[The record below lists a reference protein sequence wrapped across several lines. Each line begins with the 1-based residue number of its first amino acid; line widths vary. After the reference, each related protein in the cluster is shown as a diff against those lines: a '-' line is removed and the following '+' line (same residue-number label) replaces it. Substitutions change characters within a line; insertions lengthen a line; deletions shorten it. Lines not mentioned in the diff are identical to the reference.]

1 MTTRKP
7 PKRKPAARARAK
19 RVQFL
24 HKPGCTT
31 CTKARDFLER
41 RGYQLQYRDLWEEP
55 LSVSELEKLIGTR
68 DHTDFLNTHSE
79 AYREKNLAENPPTR
93 REAIRMMAKE
103 PRLIRRPVIVAGG
116 RVVLGFDEK
125 GMAHLF

>member
-1 MTTRKP
+1 MTKRQSSK
-7 PKRKPAARARAK
+7 PKRSSRARAR
-19 RVQFL
+19 RVKFL

-41 RGYQLQYRDLWEEP
+41 RGYQLQYRDLWEQP
-55 LSVSELEKLIGTR
+55 LSATELEKLIGPR
-68 DHTDFLNTHSE
+68 DHAEFLNTHSE
-79 AYREKNLAENPPTR
+79 AYREKHLAENPPTR

-116 RVVLGFDEK
+116 RVVLGFDED
-125 GMAHLF
+125 GMARL

>member
-1 MTTRKP
+1 MTKRKS
-7 PKRKPAARARAK
+7 PKRKRRARARAR

-31 CTKARDFLER
+31 CEKARKFMER
-41 RGYQLQYRDLWEEP
+41 RGYQLQYRDLWKDP
-55 LSVSELEKLIGTR
+55 LSAADLEKLIGTR

-93 REAIRMMAKE
+93 REAVRMMAKE

-125 GMAHLF
+125 GMARF

>member
-1 MTTRKP
+1 MTKRQS
-7 PKRKPAARARAK
+7 PKGKRSTSAGTK
-19 RVQFL
+19 RVKFL

-31 CTKARDFLER
+31 CTKARSFLER
-41 RGYQLQYRDLWEEP
+41 RGYQLQYRDLWKDP
-55 LSVSELEKLIGTR
+55 LSAAELEKLIGPR
-68 DHTDFLNTHSE
+68 DHSDFLNTHSE
-79 AYREKNLAENPPTR
+79 AYRQKKLTENPPTR
-93 REAIRMMAKE
+93 REAIRLMAKE